1 MELDRG
7 KNLSC
12 IEVYDIGNP
21 RILELGQNDS
31 RIWNSFLNEEHF
43 FNRIFLL
50 RDFMPLGPK
59 EML

>member
-43 FNRIFLL
+43 LTAYSY
-50 RDFMPLGPK
+50 
-59 EML
+59 